1 MTHSRRH
8 LIFLALI
15 GLATFAIAQQAK
27 TTPLSAAV
35 TGHYEGTA
43 KNKAEDVITVALEL
57 AEKDG
62 ALSGTINSSHGD
74 FAITG
79 GSHKGDA
86 VTIEFD
92 AGSPGTI
99 SMTMNNDRMVGTWT
113 AGEDGGAIDVKKAAP
128 KPDAPKG
135 KS

>member
-1 MTHSRRH
+1 
-8 LIFLALI
+8 LICLASL
-15 GLATFAIAQQAK
+15 AIAQQAK